1 MKVILTNDDG
11 VDAPGLAAL
20 RRVCSESA
28 VTGTSGFVTVAPLGP
43 MSGVSHRV
51 TTHEGP
57 IRVEQRGDSVYAVH
71 GTPADCS
78 RVALAHLFPEATVV
92 LAGINPGGNL
102 GVDQYLSGTV
112 AAVREAAMLG
122 RVGIAFSQYIQ
133 RGRTLDW
140 DRAVTWSSRVLEEIL
155 GREREA
161 GEYWNVNLPHLM
173 PDEPEPEVVFCKP
186 CTQPLPVNYRVEGDA
201 LHYEGVYSERGRD
214 PGADVELC
222 FSGKITVSRLHL

>member
-1 MKVILTNDDG
+1 MKLILTNDDG

-20 RRVCSESA
+20 RKASRWPA
-28 VTGTSGFVTVAPLGP
+28 VTGTSGCVTVAPHEAL
-43 MSGVSHRV
+43 SGCSHRV
-51 TTHEGP
+51 TTYEGP
-57 IRVEQRGDSVYAVH
+57 IRVEQRSDTVYAVH

-78 RVALAHLFPEATVV
+78 RIALRHLFPDAAVV

-122 RVGIAFSQYIQ
+122 RVGVAISQYIK
-133 RGRTLDW
+133 RGQSLDW
-140 DRAVTWSSRVLEEIL
+140 DRAIGWTTRVLDDL
-155 GREREA
+155 LARERNP

-173 PDEPEPEVVFCKP
+173 PGEPDPEIVFCKP

-201 LHYEGVYSERGRD
+201 LYYEAVYSDRARD
-214 PGADVELC
+214 PGADVDLC
-222 FSGKITVSRLHL
+222 FSGKITVSRLCL